1 MKVFDLT
8 EKEQYGWNTELRR
21 LNSLTK
27 TSFVIYLDLIIWS
40 MAYLYEVYYNLL
52 LLNLNTLSGKYHR
65 AMNVAERV
73 ELMNIFL
80 KLWKEQWFIST

>member
-8 EKEQYGWNTELRR
+8 EKEQRVKYRR

-27 TSFVIYLDLIIWS
+27 TNFVIYLDLIIWS

-52 LLNLNTLSGKYHR
+52 LLNLNILSGKYHR

-73 ELMNIFL
+73 EFMNIFL